1 MTTDDLDTP
10 PQQSLDASVSPDGKF
25 DPILTRIDLVAI
37 VTALV
42 GTCLLT
48 LTVAVLAVVQ
58 AVKLILTLWS
68 NSLDRWLFIAVCVAL
83 IWVVARWKRSH
94 LS

>member
-1 MTTDDLDTP
+1 MTTNDIDVP
-10 PQQSLDASVSPDGKF
+10 PQQPFETSVSAGGKF
-25 DPILTRIDLVAI
+25 DTLLTRIDLAAI

-42 GTCLLT
+42 GACLLT

-58 AVKLILTLWS
+58 AVRLILTLWS
-68 NSLDRWLFIAVCVAL
+68 NSLDRWLIITVCVAL
-83 IWVVARWKRSH
+83 IWVVARWKRSR